1 MLILWENLNYLRV
14 EAVEK
19 NKYKSSLSSSKE
31 EQLNTEIFYFKG
43 DIPYEF
49 SQTHEIIEKESLL
62 DWFVDNNNDDSLEI
76 FIVSNNTP
84 EGDQFVKSFD
94 GIGSILLYGIQN
106 DEEDYDEY
114 DDSTNPN
121 NQEDEDEFI

>member
-43 DIPYEF
+43 DIPFEF
-49 SQTHEIIEKESLL
+49 SQTYEIIEKESLI